1 MTDILQG
8 AWSGLQQTSALEL
21 TAVLLALSYLLLVVR
36 EHIACWLA
44 AAVSTSIYLYLFF
57 DVGLYA
63 ESLLQVYYLGMA
75 GYGYYQWRLGANRQ
89 NLKPIR
95 TWSLQRHAVVLLV
108 IVTCTLALAE
118 LLKVVESQAPYLDAF
133 TTCASIVTTYMVA
146 QKVLENWLYWFIID
160 SASIVLYLE
169 RGLYFTALLFLIY
182 LLIIAVGYSRWRQQ
196 YHRQSCEGA

>member
-89 NLKPIR
+89 NLKP
-95 TWSLQRHAVVLLV
+95 V

-146 QKVLENWLYWFIID
+146 QKVLENWLYWFVID